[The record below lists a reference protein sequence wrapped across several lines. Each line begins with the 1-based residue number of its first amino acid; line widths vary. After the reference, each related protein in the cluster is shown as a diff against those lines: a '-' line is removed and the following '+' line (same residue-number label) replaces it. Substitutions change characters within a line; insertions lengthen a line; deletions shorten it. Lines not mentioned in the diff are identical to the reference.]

1 MYNMDSLAGVNL
13 MLVFPVCVDDEDKII
28 YFCVSDGNTRA
39 IIIIIIIIINGSA
52 IKETFE
58 RPFNLGR

>member
-39 IIIIIIIIINGSA
+39 IIINGSA

-58 RPFNLGR
+58 RPVNLGR